1 MAEGKFAWFMCWH
14 FAVNTSGGHFYAIIG
29 GDREG
34 SRQTSGS
41 PAFIISDS
49 FIITA
54 IGYDRPAE
62 CVTAT
67 GKEEEGKEKGDK
79 HEDE

>member
-1 MAEGKFAWFMCWH
+1 MRLL
-14 FAVNTSGGHFYAIIG
+14 AVIE
-29 GDREG
+29 RG

-67 GKEEEGKEKGDK
+67 GEEEAEGKEKGDK